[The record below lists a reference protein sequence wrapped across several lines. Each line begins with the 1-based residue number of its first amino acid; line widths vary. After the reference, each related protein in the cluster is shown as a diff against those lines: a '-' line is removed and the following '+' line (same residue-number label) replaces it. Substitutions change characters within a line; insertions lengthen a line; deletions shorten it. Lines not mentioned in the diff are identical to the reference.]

1 MGNLLQNE
9 NEGDINDMTE
19 TELVMKIQRL
29 DRAIFDIDELLRYLA
44 QSSQPVKAQCAG
56 CEGWF
61 HSLIVGGDSVGRCV
75 KCNQNQEML

>member
-1 MGNLLQNE
+1 
-9 NEGDINDMTE
+9 MTE
-19 TELVMKIQRL
+19 AELVMKIQRL

-61 HSLIVGGDSVGRCV
+61 HSLIVGGDGVGRCV
-75 KCNQNQEML
+75 KCNENQEAL